1 VTGRTRTAPFAAYI
15 AHELRNPLATQ
26 RALLELALADPDAD
40 VAAWRA
46 VGRGV
51 LEGCKQQERV
61 LAACLK
67 LSRSEAGLDGCEL
80 LDLAEITAER
90 LRSTDLE
97 GLTATANLEPAV
109 TIGDPVLIEL
119 LLDNLFANAVRHNRA
134 SGWIAVTAA
143 TQAHRAIVII
153 ENTGAPIRTDELARL
168 FEPFEHVRPPNAR
181 CGLGLGLAVAR
192 TIADAHGA
200 GLKAQARGGG
210 GLRVEIAFPV
220 ADSRTS
226 PAARAVPQA
235 SSLA

>member
-1 VTGRTRTAPFAAYI
+1 VTAHTRTAPFAAYI
-15 AHELRNPLATQ
+15 AHEIRNPLATQ
-26 RALLELALADPDAD
+26 RALLELTLADPHAD
-40 VAAWRA
+40 VAAWRG

-51 LEGCKQQERV
+51 LEACKQQERV
-61 LAACLK
+61 LAACIK
-67 LSRSEAGLDGCEL
+67 LSRSEAAGLDRCEL

-90 LRSTDLE
+90 LGSTDLE

-143 TQAHRAIVII
+143 TQAQRAVVII
-153 ENTGAPIRTDELARL
+153 ENTGAPIRADELGRL
-168 FEPFEHVRPPNAR
+168 FEPFAHVRPPSSR

-200 GLKAQARGGG
+200 GLSAHARRGG
-210 GLRVEIAFPV
+210 GLRVEIAFPL
-220 ADSRTS
+220 
-226 PAARAVPQA
+226 A
-235 SSLA
+235 STLR

>member
-26 RALLELALADPDAD
+26 RALLELALTDPDAD
-40 VAAWRA
+40 VAAWRG

-51 LEGCKQQERV
+51 LEACKQQERV
-61 LAACLK
+61 LAACIK
-67 LSRSEAGLDGCEL
+67 LSRSEARLDCREL

-97 GLTATANLEPAV
+97 GLTATASLEPAV

-143 TQAHRAIVII
+143 TQAQRAVVII

-168 FEPFEHVRPPNAR
+168 FEPFEHVRPPSSR
-181 CGLGLGLAVAR
+181 SGLGLGLALAR
-192 TIADAHGA
+192 AIADAHGA
-200 GLKAQARGGG
+200 GLSAHPRGGG
-210 GLRVEIAFPV
+210 GLRVEIAFPI
-220 ADSRTS
+220 ANACTSTRTAS
-226 PAARAVPQA
+226 PR
-235 SSLA
+235 